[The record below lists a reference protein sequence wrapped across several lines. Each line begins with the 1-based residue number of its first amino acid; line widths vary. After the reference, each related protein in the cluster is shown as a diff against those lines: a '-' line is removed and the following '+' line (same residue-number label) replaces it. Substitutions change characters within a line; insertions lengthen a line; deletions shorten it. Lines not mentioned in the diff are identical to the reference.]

1 MKSFRALSVLLF
13 ALLGAPVVRSQ
24 VMDNTA
30 HVDTLTLAERLS
42 LRTNVVDWALLTP
55 NVGVEFDLRSTNWSR
70 WAVGLNLRYNW
81 NTRHTF
87 VPGKVYNVAE
97 VRAEVRNYWRTR
109 DLSSMASRSLRPHKW
124 WIDKAVSQ
132 RRKTSRHPV
141 TTFYRGF
148 YASYTDYSLLLGR
161 EGKQGSMVQA
171 GVLYGV
177 MRPLYQFH
185 NGNSVDLDFGI
196 SAGLAYTKYDKY
208 RHDRENNCYPV
219 TGHKDWHL
227 VKHPVVAD
235 VRVGVV
241 YRFGNYP
248 INKKYRFRYDV
259 DQAYQA
265 RIDSINELRRRR
277 RMEKL
282 WRDSVYNMVFNEFEH
297 LYDSISRDMVYRKDS
312 VSFANRGMDNL
323 RAREAK
329 ALERENRREEQQQN
343 RTQHKADRHTLAA
356 ERRADRER
364 RKVERRQNKEAEARQ
379 RAVRKQEREEKQ
391 AAERRRAEERKA
403 AAQARKTEAREAAKA
418 RRELDRQEEQARRE
432 RAREMEQNIQKDKQK
447 MREGQQ

>member
-1 MKSFRALSVLLF
+1 
-13 ALLGAPVVRSQ
+13 
-24 VMDNTA
+24 MDNTA

-42 LRTNVVDWALLTP
+42 LRTNLVDWSLLTP
-55 NVGVEFDLRSTNWSR
+55 NIGIELDLRSTNWSR

-81 NTRHTF
+81 NTPHTF
-87 VPGKVYNVAE
+87 ALGKVYNLAE

-109 DLSSMASRSLRPHKW
+109 DLSSMVSRSLRPHKR

-148 YASYTDYSLLLGR
+148 YASYTDYSLLLSR
-161 EGKQGSMVQA
+161 EGKQGSVVQA

-196 SAGLAYTKYDKY
+196 SAGLAYTRYDRY
-208 RHDRENNCYPV
+208 RHDAENNCYPV
-219 TGHKDWHL
+219 TGHEDWHL

-259 DQAYQA
+259 DLVYQA

-312 VSFANRGMDNL
+312 VAFAARGLDHL

-329 ALERENRREEQQQN
+329 SLERDARRDEQKQN
-343 RTQHKADRHTLAA
+343 REQTQTDRRNLAA
-356 ERRADRER
+356 ERRTDRER
-364 RKVERRQNKEAEARQ
+364 RRVERQQTKERLARR
-379 RAVRKQEREEKQ
+379 RAAWKQEREQKRE
-391 AAERRRAEERKA
+391 ADRRRAEERR
-403 AAQARKTEAREAAKA
+403 AAQQARRTEAREAAKA

>member
-1 MKSFRALSVLLF
+1 MLF
-13 ALLGAPVVRSQ
+13 ALLCTPIVRSQ

-42 LRTNVVDWALLTP
+42 LRTNIVDWTLFTP
-55 NVGVEFDLRSTNWSR
+55 NIGVEFDLRNTNWSR

-81 NTRHTF
+81 NTEHTF

-97 VRAEVRNYWRTR
+97 VRAEVRNYWHTR
-109 DLSSMASRSLRPHKW
+109 DLSSMVSRNLRPHKR

-148 YASYTDYSLLLGR
+148 YASYTDYSLLLGH

-208 RHDRENNCYPV
+208 RHDSENNCYPV

-227 VKHPVVAD
+227 VKYPVVAE
-235 VRVGVV
+235 VRVGVA

-248 INKKYRFRYDV
+248 INKKYRFRYDI

-265 RIDSINELRRRR
+265 RVDSINELRRRL

-297 LYDSISRDMVYRKDS
+297 VYDSISRDMVYRKDS
-312 VSFANRGMDNL
+312 VAFANRGMENL

-329 ALERENRREEQQQN
+329 ALEREDRREEQQQY
-343 RTQHKADRHTLAA
+343 RTQLKADSRTLAA
-356 ERRADRER
+356 ERRTER
-364 RKVERRQNKEAEARQ
+364 ARLKEE
-379 RAVRKQEREEKQ
+379 RKQMREEKQ
-391 AAERRRAEERKA
+391 AADRKRAEERRA
-403 AAQARKTEAREAAKA
+403 AERARKIEAREADKA
-418 RRELDRQEEQARRE
+418 RRELDKQEEKARRE
-432 RAREMEQNIQKDKQK
+432 RARETEQNIQKDKQK